1 MIPIPG
7 KFSKLYFS
15 EYNSTA
21 GYGISGCTISDS
33 LQLNTEMLEITSPTD
48 NYVNVLPTYKS
59 GSINVDSL
67 LITTVGGDPQIAS
80 SQMISWHQDN
90 EKLDFTYEYTDGINT
105 YTIGGACYITSL
117 SITGASNDFATLQ
130 ISLQITGAWQL
141 NF

>member
-1 MIPIPG
+1 
-7 KFSKLYFS
+7 
-15 EYNSTA
+15 
-21 GYGISGCTISDS
+21 
-33 LQLNTEMLEITSPTD
+33 MLEITSPTD

>member
-21 GYGISGCTISDS
+21 GYGVSGCTISDS
-33 LQLNTEMLEITSPTD
+33 LQLNTEMLEVTNPTD

-59 GSINVDSL
+59 GSISVDSL
-67 LITTVGGDPQIAS
+67 LITTTGGDPQIAS
-80 SQMISWHQDN
+80 SQMIRWQQDN
-90 EKLDFTYEYTDGINT
+90 EKLDFTYEYTDGTVTNT
-105 YTIGGACYITSL
+105 IAGSCYITSL
-117 SITGASNDFATLQ
+117 SITGAANDFATVQ
-130 ISLQITGAWQL
+130 ITLNITGAWHL

>member
-1 MIPIPG
+1 MLPIPG

-21 GYGISGCTISDS
+21 GYGVSGCTISDS
-33 LQLNTEMLEITSPTD
+33 LQLNTEMLEVTNPTD

-59 GSINVDSL
+59 GSVSVDSL
-67 LITTVGGDPQIAS
+67 LITTTSGDPQIAS
-80 SQMISWHQDN
+80 SQMLSWHQDN
-90 EKLDFTYEYTDGINT
+90 EKLDFTYEYTDGTITNT
-105 YTIGGACYITSL
+105 ISGSCYITAL
-117 SITGASNDFATLQ
+117 SITGAANDFATVQ